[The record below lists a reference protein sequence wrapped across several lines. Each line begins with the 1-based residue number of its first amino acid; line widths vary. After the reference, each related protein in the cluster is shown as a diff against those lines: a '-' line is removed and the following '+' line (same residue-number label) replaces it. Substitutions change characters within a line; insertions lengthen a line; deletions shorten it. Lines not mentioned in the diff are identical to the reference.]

1 MSLSSKLGPRA
12 RTLATS
18 HKPNVVDSLVEVSRN
33 SDLQRLARALRKA
46 GAHEVYVSPLARTTG
61 FIRVEVP
68 ADHLNALAD
77 VSDDVVYV
85 EADDRSY

>member
-1 MSLSSKLGPRA
+1 MNLSSKLGPRA
-12 RTLATS
+12 RSLVTS
-18 HKPNVVDSLVEVSRN
+18 RKPQIVDSLVGFTRTADLRRLSR
-33 SDLQRLARALRKA
+33 DLRKA
-46 GAHEVYVSPLARTTG
+46 GAQEVYVSPLASTTG

-85 EADDRSY
+85 EADDSLY